1 MHGFEPVAIDV
12 PHVTPDVRDPVAL
25 ILVAHRCVHEVLVPL
40 LVVAFEAALLLVDFF
55 PASGIP
61 HPPEAAGGVDWQAG
75 LGFGGDREN

>member
-1 MHGFEPVAIDV
+1 ME
-12 PHVTPDVRDPVAL
+12 TPPSAG
-25 ILVAHRCVHEVLVPL
+25 AL

>member
-1 MHGFEPVAIDV
+1 MPKSFLSRPSDHSRCRIPASQSME
-12 PHVTPDVRDPVAL
+12 TPPA
-25 ILVAHRCVHEVLVPL
+25 AGAL

-55 PASGIP
+55 PASGVP